1 MSAGTDVDGADRA
14 GQVVGD
20 RFRLERVL
28 GRGAAATTWLAT
40 EMATERKVAV
50 KTLHAR
56 SLEDWKQLELFE
68 REARV
73 LGSLRHHAVPE
84 LIATVEE
91 DHGRGA
97 EVHLVMEW
105 IDGRSLGERM
115 RLGPRL
121 GEVEVMQ
128 LASDLLDVL
137 VYLHGRA
144 PPVFH
149 RDIKPSNIILRDDG
163 SPVLIDFGGVC
174 DGWRA
179 SNPHAVDG
187 ATIVGTAG
195 YMPPE
200 QYLGQVGPWSDLYA
214 LGATLLHLVTGR
226 APADHDFASGRLEVP
241 EGLGVSPRFV
251 RLLKALLAPAPRDR
265 PQSAGEARAI
275 LMSDAPVPRAAAP
288 VATQVVRDEST
299 IERPVIKVDRAVARK
314 LRELGPP
321 PRDPRGKHAQ
331 VYKLMRG
338 RYSHP
343 AGCLLHVVFLA
354 GLVTTAAL
362 ESALAAV
369 LTLLAWIASAKALGV
384 VERRRDASLPDDGT
398 PGGRLFVH
406 GLYAVAEIKHRE
418 GSGDSSMKLNYR
430 FETVSGQGISGSH
443 GVSTLVALANPPGT
457 KLGVLY
463 DAANPK
469 DHYLVKDD
477 LAPGV

>member
-1 MSAGTDVDGADRA
+1 
-14 GQVVGD
+14 VGG

-40 EMATERKVAV
+40 ELGTERRVAV

-73 LGSLRHHAVPE
+73 LGGLRHHGVPE
-84 LIATVEE
+84 LISTVEE
-91 DHGRGA
+91 DRGQGA
-97 EVHLVMEW
+97 EIHLVMEW
-105 IDGRSLGERM
+105 IEGRSLAEHIRS
-115 RLGPRL
+115 GPRL

-149 RDIKPSNIILRDDG
+149 RDIKPSNIIVRDDG

-179 SNPHAVDG
+179 SQPHSVDG

-226 APADHDFASGRLEVP
+226 APADQDFSSGRLEVP
-241 EGLGVSPRFV
+241 DGQGVSPRLV
-251 RLLKALLAPAPRDR
+251 RLMKALLAPAPRDR
-265 PQSAGEARAI
+265 PQSASAARTI
-275 LMSDAPVPRAAAP
+275 LMSDLAEARGSTHAGSAPA
-288 VATQVVRDEST
+288 VRDGSTFESSAGSV
-299 IERPVIKVDRAVARK
+299 ERVARK
-314 LRELGPP
+314 LRDLGAP
-321 PRDPRGKHAQ
+321 PRDPRGKHEQ

-343 AGCLLHVVFLA
+343 AGCLLHVLFLA
-354 GLVTTAAL
+354 GLITGL
-362 ESALAAV
+362 GLKSPLAAV
-369 LTLLAWIASAKALGV
+369 LTVLGWIASAKVLGLY
-384 VERRRDASLPDDGT
+384 EQKHDARLPDDGT

-406 GLYAVAEIKHRE
+406 GLYAVAEVTARE
-418 GSGDSSMKLNYR
+418 TSGESSMKLNYHFQTDSR
-430 FETVSGQGISGSH
+430 QTIGASH
-443 GVSTLVALANPPGT
+443 DVSTLVALANPPGT
-457 KLGVLY
+457 RLGVLY
-463 DAANPK
+463 DAADPK
-469 DHYLVKDD
+469 DHYLIKDD

>member
-1 MSAGTDVDGADRA
+1 MSGTTNDRERDRA
-14 GQVVGD
+14 GHVVGE
-20 RFRLERVL
+20 RVRLERVL
-28 GRGAAATTWLAT
+28 GSGAAATTWLAT
-40 EMATERKVAV
+40 ELATGRQVAV
-50 KTLHAR
+50 KVLHAR

-84 LIATVEE
+84 LIATIEE
-91 DHGRGA
+91 DRGQGA
-97 EVHLVMEW
+97 EIHLVMEW
-105 IDGRSLGERM
+105 IEGRSLGEYI

-149 RDIKPSNIILRDDG
+149 RDIKPSNIILREDG

-179 SNPHAVDG
+179 G
-187 ATIVGTAG
+187 ASGEGGMTIVGTAG

-226 APADHDFASGRLEVP
+226 APAEHDFASGRLEVP
-241 EGLGVSPRFV
+241 DGLGMSPRFV

-265 PQSAGEARAI
+265 PQSASEARAL
-275 LMSDAPVPRAAAP
+275 LMGDIVESRAPKAAVP
-288 VATQVVRDEST
+288 VVRDPTT
-299 IERPVIKVDRAVARK
+299 IERPVVPVGKPAARK
-314 LRELGPP
+314 LRDLGPP
-321 PRDPRGKHAQ
+321 PRDARGKHAH

-343 AGCLLHVVFLA
+343 AGCLLHVAFLA
-354 GLVTTAAL
+354 GLITALAL
-362 ESALAAV
+362 ESALASV
-369 LTLLAWIASAKALGV
+369 VTLLAWIASAKGLSV
-384 VERRRDASLPDDGT
+384 ISRRHDATLPDDGT

-406 GLYAVAEIKHRE
+406 GNYAVAEITARE
-418 GSGDSSMKLNYR
+418 SSGESSMKLNYR
-430 FETVSGQGISGSH
+430 FETDGRGTISGSH

-457 KLGVLY
+457 RLGVIY
-463 DAANPK
+463 DADNPK
-469 DHYLVKDD
+469 NHYLIKDD